1 MPDDQTMCDFE
12 SAEWFKKE
20 LGLALGGA
28 TLFIVVSKVSLLLNL
43 LHKKS
48 WYTDL
53 MTFLVALSMGT
64 MYCVTLAQFIPEAFG
79 LHTEYKYKTKK
90 PCEVV
95 ELGKSFDLFK
105 KMPSFMKTDCE
116 EKCQSSDHE
125 CSLSIGG
132 PKVYIWLAMV
142 AYLAT
147 IVFYSSEHVV
157 NFITWTR
164 TSKQNASSDGNVCS
178 QDEVIEDNRRINR
191 ARTMHIAAQTS
202 GFPSSNIA
210 QSYSKC
216 IRRTNSMEVYSTADD
231 LKRQSGPAI
240 PPRKKNYETATY
252 NGGKNNRT
260 VVTVVESTSSE
271 PMIPKENQENES
283 HDHHSKQ
290 DWSKVQTHAWT
301 LLLTIAIKS
310 FIEGIAFVL
319 TLQDS
324 FSAGLAFLVAM
335 IFKLFPLEPGYA
347 IILSDAGLNHFWEN
361 LLSTLA
367 VLPIYLGATLGIILE
382 DEFNAVKGYIFAA
395 LSGIFLYLSLS
406 TLFPVLRNLMSESTL
421 LASTGFR
428 KRGVLRLVLAL
439 GGFLVA
445 MGIIIPLVY
454 FKNNMKYT
462 IQSRVE
468 CMNYPS
474 S

>member
-1 MPDDQTMCDFE
+1 MADCNFE

-20 LGLALGGA
+20 LGLAFGGA
-28 TLFIVVSKVSLLLNL
+28 TVFIIVSKVSLVLNL

-64 MYCVTLAQFIPEAFG
+64 MYCITLAQFIPEAFG
-79 LHTEYKYKTKK
+79 LHTEYKYKTKNPCAIVK
-90 PCEVV
+90 PGEY
-95 ELGKSFDLFK
+95 FDLFK
-105 KMPSFMKTDCE
+105 KMPSFMKTDCQ
-116 EKCQSSDHE
+116 EKCESIEPE
-125 CSLSIGG
+125 CSLIIGG

-142 AYLAT
+142 AYIAT
-147 IVFYSSEHVV
+147 IVFYSSEHVI
-157 NFITWTR
+157 NFINWTR
-164 TSKQNASSDGNVCS
+164 TSRTSEESDENVCS
-178 QDEVIEDNRRINR
+178 LDEIKEDNRKTNR

-202 GFPSSNIA
+202 GIPPSNIV
-210 QSYSKC
+210 QSYSQC
-216 IRRTNSMEVYSTADD
+216 IKRTNSIQVYSTVDE

-240 PPRKKNYETATY
+240 PPRKKNLELATY
-252 NGGKNNRT
+252 KGGN
-260 VVTVVESTSSE
+260 VVIESDTNSISE
-271 PMIPKENQENES
+271 PMIPNENHDESHEES
-283 HDHHSKQ
+283 HDHHGKQ

-347 IILSDAGLNHFWEN
+347 IILSAAGLNHFWEN

-367 VLPIYLGATLGIILE
+367 VLPIYLGTILGIILE
-382 DEFNAVKGYIFAA
+382 DQFNAVKGYIFAA
-395 LSGIFLYLSLS
+395 LSGIFLYLSLA

-428 KRGVLRLVLAL
+428 KRGLLRLMLAL
-439 GGFLVA
+439 MGFLLA

-454 FKNNMKYT
+454 FKNDMKYQFKT
-462 IQSRVE
+462 SKFS
-468 CMNYPS
+468 CMNSAEYNN
-474 S
+474 